1 MDDTARKASRT
12 GKAGYVAAA
21 VFLGASLANM
31 AAPAVRAE
39 SGAIQDL
46 SRYCTVCWRNAR
58 LHPDSWADCTQEVFC
73 RLLKTV
79 PAKDWGQLLSS
90 EGDERREFLRAI
102 DAVKKRSQRARRF
115 APLPHDVPERD
126 SAHLA
131 ASEDRDGLEKVA
143 ARLLTARQA
152 RILELSLDGWTV
164 QEIADRLE
172 TPAARV
178 SDEKYKAIRKL
189 GRQLQM
195 I

>member
-1 MDDTARKASRT
+1 MKPTALTNPRPR
-12 GKAGYVAAA
+12 KAGYVAAA

-31 AAPAVRAE
+31 AGTAHAD

-46 SRYCTVCWRNAR
+46 SRYCTACWRNAR
-58 LHPDSWADCTQEVFC
+58 LHPDYWADCTQEVFC

-79 PAKDWGQLLSS
+79 PDADWGQMLAS

-102 DAVKKRSQRARRF
+102 DAVKKRTQRSRRL
-115 APLPHDVPERD
+115 ASLPAD
-126 SAHLA
+126 
-131 ASEDRDGLEKVA
+131 VA
-143 ARLLTARQA
+143 APGVAQAATSEELEGVRNAAAKLLTERQG
-152 RILELSLDGWTV
+152 RILDLSLAGWSV
-164 QEIADRLE
+164 QEIADKLE

-189 GRQLQM
+189 ARHLQV